1 LVTGDVWQVEKVEA
15 TDLSI
20 TFSCIVHAEKHSAKL
35 YTTTVTLSLA
45 SLNVLGSTS
54 VCKNS
59 MNKFGPL
66 YCKHIAALLFA
77 LYVLTHHFSDMKF
90 PKGFEHTNMK
100 QFSGACK
107 KLQLQV
113 NFFLTWQQLISNLQT
128 PPPKKRQFSSSY
140 NKIYTEPEPPTK
152 KRKVSEGGDPL
163 LAKKVDELKSLCRE
177 RNLKVGGKKA
187 ELVERLRQSEKQ

>member
-1 LVTGDVWQVEKVEA
+1 MASGESQGHRFVYHLLLHCPCRKTLCQV
-15 TDLSI
+15 
-20 TFSCIVHAEKHSAKL
+20 VHHNCYA
-35 YTTTVTLSLA
+35 SLT
-45 SLNVLGSTS
+45 SLNVLGSTC

-77 LYVLTHHFSDMKF
+77 LYVLTHHFSDTKF
-90 PKGFEHTNMK
+90 PKGFECTNMK
-100 QFSGACK
+100 QFNGACK
-107 KLQLQV
+107 KLRLQV

-163 LAKKVDELKSLCRE
+163 LAKKGMS
-177 RNLKVGGKKA
+177 
-187 ELVERLRQSEKQ
+187 